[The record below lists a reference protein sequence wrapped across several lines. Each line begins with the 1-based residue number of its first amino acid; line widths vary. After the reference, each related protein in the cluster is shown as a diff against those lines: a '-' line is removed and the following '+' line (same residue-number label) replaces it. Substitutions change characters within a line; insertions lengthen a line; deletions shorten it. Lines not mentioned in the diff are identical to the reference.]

1 MDSDLPVLVG
11 FAVFP
16 FASIQEIQRRLNR
29 RFDCV

>member
-16 FASIQEIQRRLNR
+16 FASIQENTVPAEPA
-29 RFDCV
+29 F